1 MDCNLFAMI
10 FTLKEVLSTSNCASQ
25 FFLKPKNPSKPCQ
38 LFAREE
44 SDKLLGLILNYSSR
58 KEKKLSHS
66 IIISL
71 IAVTVLR
78 NFYKGMKE
86 RP

>member
-10 FTLKEVLSTSNCASQ
+10 FTLKEVLSTSQ